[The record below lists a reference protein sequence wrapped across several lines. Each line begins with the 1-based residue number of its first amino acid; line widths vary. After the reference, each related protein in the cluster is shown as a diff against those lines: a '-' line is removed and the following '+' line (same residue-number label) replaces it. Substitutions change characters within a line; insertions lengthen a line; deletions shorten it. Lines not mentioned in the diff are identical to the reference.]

1 MDVVKRDLEIPN
13 TVVPVENS
21 RYGLTGQLQSDTAV
35 LKTRPDQTAGM
46 VGSPSP
52 VRPLLFSLLLP
63 ATRSRKCS
71 SGGLKNFLSFL
82 RLCFLL
88 HKISYPVS
96 LSHTQVILLMKV
108 FNSSGSF

>member
-21 RYGLTGQLQSDTAV
+21 RYGLTGQLQSDTAI
-35 LKTRPDQTAGM
+35 LKTRRDQTARM

-52 VRPLLFSLLLP
+52 VRPLLLSLLLP

-71 SGGLKNFLSFL
+71 YRGLKNFLSFL
-82 RLCFLL
+82 RLCYTKYLILFPYHI
-88 HKISYPVS
+88 HKSYY
-96 LSHTQVILLMKV
+96 
-108 FNSSGSF
+108 